1 MFTASQLL
9 DKINNYISE
18 IQFTREPKGLY
29 EPIEYILSLGG
40 KRIRPVL
47 MLMAYNLYREDVAS
61 IYDPAAAIEVYH
73 NHTLLHDDL
82 MDRSDMR
89 RGKPTVHKVWNDNT
103 AILSGDA
110 MLILAFRLM
119 TAAPSEHLKEVMEL
133 FGLTTLEICEGQQLD
148 MEFESRDNVTEDEY
162 IEMIRL
168 KTAVLLA
175 GSLKIGAILAGATAE
190 DAENLYNFGMQIGVA
205 FQLQDDLLDVYG
217 DPEVF
222 GKKIGG
228 DILCNKKT
236 YMLIKALNRA
246 DEKQREELDRWL
258 NADDCQPAEKIEAV
272 TGLYNQLDIRN
283 VCENKMR
290 EYYTSAMESLAAVA
304 VAEERKKELKNL
316 VKLLMYRE
324 MFLNNMPYRR
334 LPNTDQARVRALK
347 AAVEKGDL
355 YSVRDLAISLKTL
368 FEARNFLQRFE
379 AAQIYYTQCYD
390 NQAKASRKHQA
401 NVKTARLYI
410 SHFIQVLNLAV
421 LRDEIKTSHKNMYGL
436 PEANVVPDLLSE
448 AALVEW
454 GKKIIEGEQQRTAQG
469 GIPIYNPTIAR
480 VKVHYDIFLD
490 SYERQKN
497 LQALTNRSLEE
508 LASMR
513 GRADELILDI
523 WNQVETKY
531 QDVTPNEVRL
541 DKCRD
546 YGLIYYYRSSE
557 KVKEENE
564 LTC

>member
-119 TAAPSEHLKEVMEL
+119 TAAPSEHLKEVME
-133 FGLTTLEICEGQQLD
+133 
-148 MEFESRDNVTEDEY
+148 FESRDNVTEDEY

-272 TGLYNQLDIRN
+272 TGLYNQLNIRN

-324 MFLNNMPYRR
+324 M
-334 LPNTDQARVRALK
+334 
-347 AAVEKGDL
+347 
-355 YSVRDLAISLKTL
+355 
-368 FEARNFLQRFE
+368 
-379 AAQIYYTQCYD
+379 
-390 NQAKASRKHQA
+390 
-401 NVKTARLYI
+401 
-410 SHFIQVLNLAV
+410 
-421 LRDEIKTSHKNMYGL
+421 
-436 PEANVVPDLLSE
+436 
-448 AALVEW
+448 
-454 GKKIIEGEQQRTAQG
+454 
-469 GIPIYNPTIAR
+469 
-480 VKVHYDIFLD
+480 
-490 SYERQKN
+490 
-497 LQALTNRSLEE
+497 
-508 LASMR
+508 
-513 GRADELILDI
+513 
-523 WNQVETKY
+523 
-531 QDVTPNEVRL
+531 
-541 DKCRD
+541 
-546 YGLIYYYRSSE
+546 
-557 KVKEENE
+557 
-564 LTC
+564 